1 MLPVTFIL
9 KKEKKKELLYRQE
22 SCYDLLF
29 IDYCYSLF
37 WKDLL
42 ISFHSKTDVENDIEI
57 RMMMLLFDDIK
68 FIIEIKFFNSALHCW
83 RKKRNRN

>member
-9 KKEKKKELLYRQE
+9 KKEKKKKELLYRQE

-42 ISFHSKTDVENDIEI
+42 ISFHSKTDVENDMRNKDDDVVVWRHEI
-57 RMMMLLFDDIK
+57 YYW
-68 FIIEIKFFNSALHCW
+68 N
-83 RKKRNRN
+83 

>member
-9 KKEKKKELLYRQE
+9 KKEKKKKELLYRQE

-42 ISFHSKTDVENDIEI
+42 ISFHSKP
-57 RMMMLLFDDIK
+57 MLKTI
-68 FIIEIKFFNSALHCW
+68 
-83 RKKRNRN
+83 